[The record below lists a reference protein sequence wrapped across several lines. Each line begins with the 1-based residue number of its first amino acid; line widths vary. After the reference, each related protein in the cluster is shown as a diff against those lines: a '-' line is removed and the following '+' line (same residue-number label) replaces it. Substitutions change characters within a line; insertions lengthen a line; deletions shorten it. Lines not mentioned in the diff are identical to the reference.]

1 MHLLTQEAMA
11 VYLSRLAPRGV
22 LAFHITNRH
31 LVLSPVVARV
41 AAHHGLVARQ
51 FRDRPLPGVR
61 WAGDKAQS
69 NWIMMARSPE
79 DLGAL
84 MQDARWAAP
93 RIVAGANLWTDDF
106 SNVFEVMNVGL
117 F

>member
-1 MHLLTQEAMA
+1 
-11 VYLSRLAPRGV
+11 
-22 LAFHITNRH
+22 
-31 LVLSPVVARV
+31 VARL
-41 AAHHGLVARQ
+41 AAHHGLTARQ
-51 FRDRPLPGVR
+51 FRDKPVAGRP
-61 WAGDKAQS
+61 WAVDKAQS

-84 MQDARWAAP
+84 MRDSRWTAP
-93 RIVAGANLWTDDF
+93 RIVDGANLWTDDF